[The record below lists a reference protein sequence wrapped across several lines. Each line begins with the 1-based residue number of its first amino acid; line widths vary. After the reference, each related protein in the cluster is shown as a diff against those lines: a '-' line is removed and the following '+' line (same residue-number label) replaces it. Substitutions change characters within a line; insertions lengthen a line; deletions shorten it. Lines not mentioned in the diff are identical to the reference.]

1 MEHFSNW
8 AAGRPSIIVTDI
20 EAKHHTIELTLLFP
34 QGHDWVWS
42 WAYVSKPV
50 NQFSGIRTEPKPNQP
65 FTAYSLCW
73 LSADNVVNPASCFP
87 AS

>member
-34 QGHDWVWS
+34 QGHDWVLS

-50 NQFSGIRTEPKPNQP
+50 NQFTWNSYRAQTKPTIYCI
-65 FTAYSLCW
+65 FTLLAVSW
-73 LSADNVVNPASCFP
+73 
-87 AS
+87 